1 MKYLL
6 IMFVFLCGCN
16 YNSDTIVISTTELET
31 MLKQARGSSFAL
43 GVAVAQSEIMK
54 KRDYFIKPDS
64 LEKIC
69 IGELSKMNIRQ
80 NYLFWGERK

>member
-6 IMFVFLCGCN
+6 IMFMFSCGCN
-16 YNSDTIVISTTELET
+16 YNSDTIVISKTEIET

-43 GVAVAQSEIMK
+43 GVAVAQSEIIK
-54 KRDYFIKPDS
+54 KKDYFIKPDT

-80 NYLFWGERK
+80 HYLFGGDSK